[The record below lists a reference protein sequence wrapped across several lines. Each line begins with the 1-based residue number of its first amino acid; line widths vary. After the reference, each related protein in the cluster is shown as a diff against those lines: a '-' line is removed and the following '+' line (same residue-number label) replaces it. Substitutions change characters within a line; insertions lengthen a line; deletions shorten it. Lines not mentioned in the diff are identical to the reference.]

1 MTSDSMPERRV
12 RPLGLTDTESYV
24 YETIASLQYAGHPVT
39 REELVATADLDDE
52 TLDWAIAALA
62 GRQLVTVSTVP
73 GEQTY
78 QTTDPGLITVPDG
91 LGEAG

>member
-1 MTSDSMPERRV
+1 M
-12 RPLGLTDTESYV
+12 
-24 YETIASLQYAGHPVT
+24 
-39 REELVATADLDDE
+39 ATADLDDE
-52 TLDWAIAALA
+52 TLDGAIAALA

-78 QTTDPGLITVPDG
+78 QMTDPGLITVPDG